1 MVCIVENMR
10 AELRLFAIVHLI
22 WCWTIVQLSGSN
34 FKTTR
39 PSSMGTISLLIL
51 CFDANK
57 GPVFKILGSFKMFS
71 MTTRAYIALSIGSE
85 VVINDF
91 TS

>member
-1 MVCIVENMR
+1 MVCIVEDTR

-22 WCWTIVQLSGSN
+22 WSWTIVQLSDSN

-39 PSSMGTISLLIL
+39 PSSVGTTPLLIL
-51 CFDANK
+51 CFSAYK
-57 GPVFKILGSFKMFS
+57 GLIFKILGSFKMFS
-71 MTTRAYIALSIGSE
+71 MKTRTYIALSIGPE